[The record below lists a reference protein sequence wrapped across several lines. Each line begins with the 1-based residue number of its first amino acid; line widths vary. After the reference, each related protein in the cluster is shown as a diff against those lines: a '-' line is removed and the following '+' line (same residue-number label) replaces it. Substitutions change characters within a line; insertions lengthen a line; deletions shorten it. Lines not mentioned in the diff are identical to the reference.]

1 MWQFDYPWLLLLLP
15 LPWFGYRWLPA
26 YREAR
31 SAVRV
36 PFFYAMSRAVDQAP
50 HVVGAQHNSGQ
61 LLLNLLVWVL
71 LVVAV
76 ARPVWVEKPIERQ
89 QPARDLMLAIDIS
102 QSMETTDF
110 TDASGQKI
118 DRLSA
123 VKHVVQDFIA
133 RRKDDRIG
141 LILFGSAAYP
151 QAPLTLDHASLAL
164 LLDDT
169 GIGMAGPDT
178 AIGDAIGLSLKLL
191 DQAHEQEKVLILLTD
206 GNDTS
211 SAIPVP
217 RAAAMAAAKG
227 VVIHT
232 IGIGDPNAD
241 GEAKVNLAALQSIA
255 NSTGGQYF
263 RAEDRDSLNQVYAT
277 LDRITPHTVQTF
289 SHQPKRDLFWLPV
302 AAAISLMT
310 LYHLIALLASRRHPH
325 PQPQEALDGDQPQ

>member
-1 MWQFDYPWLLLLLP
+1 MWQFDYPWLLLMLP

-36 PFFYAMSRAVDQAP
+36 PFFNAMSRAVDQTP
-50 HVVGAQHNSGQ
+50 QVSGAQNNRWQ
-61 LLLNLLVWVL
+61 LLLNLLVWAL

-76 ARPVWVEKPIERQ
+76 ARPVWIEKPIERQ
-89 QPARDLMLAIDIS
+89 QPVRDLMLAIDIS

-118 DRLSA
+118 NRLAA
-123 VKHVVQDFIA
+123 VKQVVQDFIQ

-141 LILFGSAAYP
+141 LIVFGSGAYP
-151 QAPLTLDHASLAL
+151 QAPLTLDHASLSL

-169 GIGMAGPDT
+169 AIGMAGPNT

-191 DQAHEQEKVLILLTD
+191 DQAHEPEKVLILLTD

-211 SAIPVP
+211 SAIPVS
-217 RAAAMAAAKG
+217 RAASMAAAKG

-232 IGIGDPNAD
+232 IGIGDPSAE
-241 GEAKVNLAALQSIA
+241 GEAKVNLTALQGIA
-255 NSTGGQYF
+255 KSTGGQYF
-263 RAEDRDSLNQVYAT
+263 RAEDRDSLNHVYAT
-277 LDRITPHTVQTF
+277 LDSITPHQVKTF

-302 AAAISLMT
+302 AGAISLLA
-310 LYHLIALLASRRHPH
+310 LYHLFALLASRLNQRSAR
-325 PQPQEALDGDQPQ
+325 QEA

>member
-36 PFFYAMSRAVDQAP
+36 PFFNAMSRAVDQTP
-50 HVVGAQHNSGQ
+50 QVSGAQNNRWQ
-61 LLLNLLVWVL
+61 LLLNLLVWAL

-76 ARPVWVEKPIERQ
+76 ARPVWIEKPIERQ
-89 QPARDLMLAIDIS
+89 QPVRDLMLAIDIS

-110 TDASGQKI
+110 TDVSGQKI
-118 DRLSA
+118 NRLAA
-123 VKHVVQDFIA
+123 VKQVVQDFIQ

-141 LILFGSAAYP
+141 LIVFGSGAYP
-151 QAPLTLDHASLAL
+151 QAPLTLDHASLSL

-169 GIGMAGPDT
+169 AIGMAGPNT

-191 DQAHEQEKVLILLTD
+191 DQAHEPEKVLILLTD

-211 SAIPVP
+211 SAIPVS
-217 RAAAMAAAKG
+217 RAASMAAAKG

-232 IGIGDPNAD
+232 IGIGDPSAE
-241 GEAKVNLAALQSIA
+241 GEAKVNLTALQGIA
-255 NSTGGQYF
+255 KSTGGQYF

-277 LDRITPHTVQTF
+277 LDSITPHQVKTF

-302 AAAISLMT
+302 AGAISLLT
-310 LYHLIALLASRRHPH
+310 LYHLFALLASRLNQRSAR
-325 PQPQEALDGDQPQ
+325 QEA

>member
-36 PFFYAMSRAVDQAP
+36 PFFYGMSRAVDQAP
-50 HVVGAQHNSGQ
+50 QVAGAQHNNGQ
-61 LLLNLLVWVL
+61 LLLNLLVWAL

-102 QSMETTDF
+102 QSMETADF

-141 LILFGSAAYP
+141 LILFGSAA
-151 QAPLTLDHASLAL
+151 
-164 LLDDT
+164 
-169 GIGMAGPDT
+169 
-178 AIGDAIGLSLKLL
+178 
-191 DQAHEQEKVLILLTD
+191 
-206 GNDTS
+206 
-211 SAIPVP
+211 
-217 RAAAMAAAKG
+217 
-227 VVIHT
+227 
-232 IGIGDPNAD
+232 
-241 GEAKVNLAALQSIA
+241 
-255 NSTGGQYF
+255 
-263 RAEDRDSLNQVYAT
+263 
-277 LDRITPHTVQTF
+277 
-289 SHQPKRDLFWLPV
+289 
-302 AAAISLMT
+302 
-310 LYHLIALLASRRHPH
+310 
-325 PQPQEALDGDQPQ
+325 

>member
-15 LPWFGYRWLPA
+15 LPWLGYRYLPE

-36 PFFYAMSRAVDQAP
+36 PFFNAISHAVGQTPQTA
-50 HVVGAQHNSGQ
+50 GTRQNRLQ
-61 LLLNLLVWVL
+61 LLLNLLVWAL
-71 LVVAV
+71 LVVAI
-76 ARPVWVEKPIERQ
+76 ARPVWVEPPIERQ
-89 QPARDLMLAIDIS
+89 QPVRDLMLAIDIS
-102 QSMETTDF
+102 QSMQTADF
-110 TDASGQKI
+110 TDANGQKI

-123 VKHVVQDFIA
+123 VKQVVQDFIQ

-141 LILFGSAAYP
+141 LIVFGSGAYP
-151 QAPLTLDHASLAL
+151 QAPLTLDHASVAL

-169 GIGMAGPDT
+169 GIGMAGPNT

-211 SAIPVP
+211 SAIPVS

-232 IGIGDPNAD
+232 IGIGDPSAE
-241 GEAKVNLAALQSIA
+241 GEAQVNLTALQSIA
-255 NSTGGQYF
+255 KTTGGQYF

-277 LDRITPHTVQTF
+277 LDRITAHQVKTL
-289 SHQPKRDLFWLPV
+289 SHQPKRDLFWLPL
-302 AAAISLMT
+302 ATAISLLA
-310 LYHLIALLASRRHPH
+310 LYHLTALTAARLNQR
-325 PQPQEALDGDQPQ
+325 PQREEA